1 VDIAVLRAALRS
13 AGTGVWEWDI
23 DADRLVEA
31 DLGFE
36 QLGYAP
42 GELEHS
48 QALWNTLI
56 HPDDREANERAYQRH
71 ASGEA
76 PLYLHR
82 YRVLAKDGRWHW
94 FEERGQIVERHPDGR
109 PKRMLGTQTDITAQ
123 LALHEAA
130 ERLERF
136 PQHVPGMLFQF
147 RREAD
152 GRAWFPYVSERC
164 EALIGLAPELLRA
177 DAAPMLRL
185 MPREQ
190 RQPMLDSI
198 ADSAATLRRW
208 RLQFWVQV
216 EGATRCLR
224 GSATP
229 QPQSDGATLWHGY
242 VEDVTE
248 LLALEQAQRD
258 KAAAEAASRAKTEFL
273 SRISHELR
281 TPLNAVLGFAQL
293 LQADPRDPPS
303 EGQRARLALILD
315 SGRHLLQ
322 MIGDLL
328 DLTRAE
334 SGALALRPEALDAL
348 ALAREAAAM
357 LAPQAAAAQVALAV
371 AEGAAPPVWAD
382 TTRLRQVLLNLIGN
396 AVKYNCIGGRVA
408 VTAEAAGARLRVTVA
423 DTGQGI
429 AAEEL
434 PRLFEPFY
442 RGQRQAV
449 LVADGAGIGLAVTRS
464 LVQAMGGGI
473 EVESALGAGSRFTVS
488 LPLAADATA
497 AGQSVSLP
505 A

>member
-1 VDIAVLRAALRS
+1 
-13 AGTGVWEWDI
+13 
-23 DADRLVEA
+23 
-31 DLGFE
+31 
-36 QLGYAP
+36 
-42 GELEHS
+42 
-48 QALWNTLI
+48 
-56 HPDDREANERAYQRH
+56 
-71 ASGEA
+71 
-76 PLYLHR
+76 
-82 YRVLAKDGRWHW
+82 
-94 FEERGQIVERHPDGR
+94 
-109 PKRMLGTQTDITAQ
+109 
-123 LALHEAA
+123 
-130 ERLERF
+130 
-136 PQHVPGMLFQF
+136 
-147 RREAD
+147 
-152 GRAWFPYVSERC
+152 
-164 EALIGLAPELLRA
+164 
-177 DAAPMLRL
+177 
-185 MPREQ
+185 
-190 RQPMLDSI
+190 
-198 ADSAATLRRW
+198 
-208 RLQFWVQV
+208 
-216 EGATRCLR
+216 
-224 GSATP
+224 
-229 QPQSDGATLWHGY
+229 
-242 VEDVTE
+242 
-248 LLALEQAQRD
+248 
-258 KAAAEAASRAKTEFL
+258 
-273 SRISHELR
+273 
-281 TPLNAVLGFAQL
+281 VLGFAQL